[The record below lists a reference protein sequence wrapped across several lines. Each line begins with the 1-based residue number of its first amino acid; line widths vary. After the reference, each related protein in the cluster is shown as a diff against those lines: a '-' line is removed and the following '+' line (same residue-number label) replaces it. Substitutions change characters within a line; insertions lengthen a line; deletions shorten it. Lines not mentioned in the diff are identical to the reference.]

1 MSVERIIKIVGYFA
15 LLGAISFAW
24 IEIAGRVR
32 SEITEKIKEE
42 VKEAT

>member
-1 MSVERIIKIVGYFA
+1 MSLLKIAKIVCYFA
-15 LLGAISFAW
+15 LLGAIGFAW